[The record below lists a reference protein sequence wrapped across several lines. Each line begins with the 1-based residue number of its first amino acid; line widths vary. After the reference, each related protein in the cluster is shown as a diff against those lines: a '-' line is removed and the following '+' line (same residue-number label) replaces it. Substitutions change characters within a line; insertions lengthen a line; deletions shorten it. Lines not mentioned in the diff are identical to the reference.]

1 MAPPSYQQLENG
13 NEIIYIE
20 FLSPIINPEFL
31 QSQAMGLAFDGIWMG
46 LQTAFLGLVGL
57 FAMLFFRNR
66 EAAFVMLIL
75 AINFFATVFIRET
88 YIPTGIYSA
97 GKLAFTNYVSIA
109 WGSIALLSAICL
121 FKAISFKKKR
131 KAKKHPS

>member
-75 AINFFATVFIRET
+75 AINFLQQ
-88 YIPTGIYSA
+88 SSL
-97 GKLAFTNYVSIA
+97 GKLIFLQVYIQPAN
-109 WGSIALLSAICL
+109 
-121 FKAISFKKKR
+121 
-131 KAKKHPS
+131 